1 MLGHMVDTRSFVEG
15 ESAHPARVEG
25 GVARPPAFGGSPPT
39 IRLELPRRGSLPVEV
54 HGGIGYGSEGS
65 VPVVPFQPIHLGENR
80 LEAERE
86 RSEVRHQDE
95 LELDIRIGAGAEYQV
110 GHKSLVRVVGQPLL
124 HRGSIDNLERG
135 LMKGSHHTARARV
148 ESTVP
153 HQTARPVPELGLA
166 YSDGVRAVAPDVSR
180 GRPSSQLGANVRQ
193 VS

>member
-1 MLGHMVDTRSFVEG
+1 MVDTRSFVEG

-25 GVARPPAFGGSPPT
+25 GVARPPAFGGSPPS
-39 IRLELPRRGSLPVEV
+39 IRLELPRRGPLPVEV

-110 GHKSLVRVVGQPLL
+110 GQPLP

-135 LMKGSHHTARARV
+135 LMKGGHHTARARV